1 MDVHE
6 IRRLDMSCNFI
17 QTLTCTAL
25 IALVGFTAGGCSSNA
40 SASQAAMSSGMNA
53 APAQPAAMSVP
64 GVQRTQ
70 SAAGGLRAVSDEL
83 SATRQ
88 TIGDTL
94 AALQTISTANGD
106 LLEPFQRFITLREQL
121 EQDNTRIG
129 QRAQDMRD
137 RARDYITN
145 WEVEV
150 YGVEDKALRE
160 QAEERRNRV
169 RENYGRI
176 SDTSRALREAFD
188 PFRRDLKDI
197 ETFLANDLTPAGVR
211 AASPSIQRANQNG
224 QEVQHRIDAVIAE
237 LQRVASAMT
246 PAVSQ
251 PTSNEVLDPGY
262 AAPAGAAQGNK

>member
-1 MDVHE
+1 
-6 IRRLDMSCNFI
+6 MSSNFTRVFI
-17 QTLTCTAL
+17 GTAFTT
-25 IALVGFTAGGCSSNA
+25 LVGFSVTGCSSNSSA
-40 SASQAAMSSGMNA
+40 ASQAALASNA
-53 APAQPAAMSVP
+53 NTAPAQPAAMSVP

-83 SATRQ
+83 STTRQ
-88 TIGDTL
+88 TVGDTL
-94 AALQTISTANGD
+94 AALQTISAPNGD

-121 EQDNTRIG
+121 EQDDKRIG
-129 QRAQDMRD
+129 ERAEDMRA

-150 YGVEDKALRE
+150 YGVEDKELRG
-160 QAEERRNRV
+160 QAEQRRNLV
-169 RENYGRI
+169 RENYGRV
-176 SDTSRALREAFD
+176 SDTTRALREAFD

-211 AASPSIQRANQNG
+211 AATPSIRRATTNG

-237 LQRVASAMT
+237 LQRVANAMT

-251 PTSNEVLDPGY
+251 PASNEVLAPGY

>member
-1 MDVHE
+1 
-6 IRRLDMSCNFI
+6 MSANFARVLI
-17 QTLTCTAL
+17 GTAFMT
-25 IALVGFTAGGCSSNA
+25 LVGFGVAGCASNSSA
-40 SASQAAMSSGMNA
+40 ASQAALASSANA
-53 APAQPAAMSVP
+53 APAQPAALNVP

-83 SATRQ
+83 STTRQ
-88 TIGDTL
+88 TVGDTL

-121 EQDNTRIG
+121 EQDDKRIG
-129 QRAQDMRD
+129 QRAEEMRA

-150 YGVEDKALRE
+150 YGVEDKQLRG

-176 SDTSRALREAFD
+176 SDTTRSLREAFD

-211 AASPSIQRANQNG
+211 AATPSIQRATTNG
-224 QEVQHRIDAVIAE
+224 QEVQHRIDTVNDE

-251 PTSNEVLDPGY
+251 PASNDVLAPGY
-262 AAPAGAAQGNK
+262 TAPAGAQQNK

>member
-1 MDVHE
+1 MP
-6 IRRLDMSCNFI
+6 SNFARVLI
-17 QTLTCTAL
+17 GTTFTAL
-25 IALVGFTAGGCSSNA
+25 AALGVGGCSSN
-40 SASQAAMSSGMNA
+40 SSSSAAMSSGASSNL
-53 APAQPAAMSVP
+53 APAQPAALSVP

-83 SATRQ
+83 STTRQ

-94 AALQTISTANGD
+94 AALQTISAANGD

-121 EQDNTRIG
+121 EQDDKRMAERG
-129 QRAQDMRD
+129 EEMRT

-150 YGVEDKALRE
+150 YGVEDKQLRG

-176 SDTSRALREAFD
+176 SDSTRALREAFD

-211 AASPSIQRANQNG
+211 AASPSIQRASQSG

-237 LQRVASAMT
+237 LQRVASAMA
-246 PAVSQ
+246 PAMSQ
-251 PTSNEVLDPGY
+251 PSTGEVLAPGY
-262 AAPAGAAQGNK
+262 TAPAGAAPGTK

>member
-1 MDVHE
+1 
-6 IRRLDMSCNFI
+6 
-17 QTLTCTAL
+17 
-25 IALVGFTAGGCSSNA
+25 
-40 SASQAAMSSGMNA
+40 
-53 APAQPAAMSVP
+53 MSVP

-70 SAAGGLRAVSDEL
+70 SAAGGLRALSDEL
-83 SATRQ
+83 STTRQ

-94 AALQTISTANGD
+94 AALQTISAANGD

-121 EQDNTRIG
+121 EQDDTRIA
-129 QRAQDMRD
+129 QRGEEMRN

-150 YGVEDKALRE
+150 YGVEDKELRG
-160 QAEERRNRV
+160 QAEQRRNRV
-169 RENYGRI
+169 RENYGKI
-176 SDTSRALREAFD
+176 ADATRALREAFD

-237 LQRVASAMT
+237 LQRVAGAMT
-246 PAVSQ
+246 PAMSQ
-251 PTSNEVLDPGY
+251 PATATGGDVLAPGY
-262 AAPAGAAQGNK
+262 TAPAGAQQNK